1 MKNKKSF
8 AFENEKGKAKWRG
21 GGEEN
26 VIKGGE
32 RERLLSNLN
41 KF

>member
-8 AFENEKGKAKWRG
+8 AFENEKGKAIWRGG

-26 VIKGGE
+26 VIKG
-32 RERLLSNLN
+32 RERDY
-41 KF
+41 FQI